1 VGMRNKI
8 KKILKEEE
16 TNKVLKNYIIKLL
29 ERQVE
34 AGLTPQLDII
44 DLERKGFLIYMDK
57 IKEWY
62 REFVG
67 GDEEA
72 FKLFK
77 RTLEGKIVTDKDF
90 RKITINVAP
99 QDNYEISIIEI
110 HNPDYRGKRIVGTN
124 MEELEFSY
132 GIIDGQFETNE
143 GIMTLD
149 EIYDDISGDLVV
161 DVFESL
167 AYEIEDYMMVM
178 TANFGL
184 DFDFVKSYS
193 T

>member
-1 VGMRNKI
+1 MRNKI
-8 KKILKEEE
+8 RKILKEEE

>member
-1 VGMRNKI
+1 MRNKI
-8 KKILKEEE
+8 RKILKEEE

-44 DLERKGFLIYMDK
+44 DLERKGFRNYLDE

>member
-1 VGMRNKI
+1 MRNKI

>member
-1 VGMRNKI
+1 MRNKI

-72 FKLFK
+72 FKFFK

>member
-1 VGMRNKI
+1 MRNKI

-34 AGLTPQLDII
+34 VGLTPQLDII

>member
-1 VGMRNKI
+1 MGMRNKI
-8 KKILKEEE
+8 RKILKEEE

-34 AGLTPQLDII
+34 VGLTPQLDII